1 MKLLRVGEQG
11 KEKPAALDKAGK
23 IRDLSQYVIDFNPS
37 TLNFET
43 LEKLKKINLDSLPEV
58 SSSARIGS
66 CIAKPGKFLAIG
78 LNYSDH
84 AAETNAEIPKEPI
97 VFNKAANCMVG
108 PNDNIIL
115 PKHSKKLDW
124 EIEIAFV
131 IGKTTKYVDEKNAP
145 NHILGYCIVNDISER
160 EWQIERGGTWD
171 KGKSGDTF
179 GPTGPYLV
187 THDELKDVQ
196 NLSMSLDIDGK
207 RMQTGNTGKMIF
219 NMNFILSYLS
229 NFMSLQPGDIVT
241 TGTPPGL
248 GAGMNPKQFL
258 KVGNKLNLKIEQLGE
273 QNLVVIA
280 EK

>member
-1 MKLLRVGEQG
+1 MKLLRVGNLGQ
-11 KEKPAALDKAGK
+11 EKPAALDKNGK
-23 IRDLSQYVIDFNPS
+23 IRDLSQHIKDLDHS

-43 LEKLKKINLDSLPEV
+43 LTKLQKVNLESLPEV
-58 SSSARIGS
+58 PASTRIGS
-66 CIAKPGKFLAIG
+66 CIAKPGKFLAVG

-97 VFNKAANCMVG
+97 IFNKAANCMVG
-108 PNDNIIL
+108 PNDNIVL
-115 PKHSKKLDW
+115 PKASKKLDW

-131 IGKTTKYVDEKNAP
+131 IGKHTKYITEKQAP
-145 NHILGYCIVNDISER
+145 DHILGYCMVNDISER
-160 EWQIERGGTWD
+160 EWQIERGGLWD

-187 THDELKDVQ
+187 TKDELKDVQ

-207 RMQTGNTGKMIF
+207 RMQTGNTNKMIF

-241 TGTPPGL
+241 TGTPPGV
-248 GAGMNPKQFL
+248 GMGMKPAKYLQ
-258 KVGNKLNLKIEQLGE
+258 VGNKLKLNIESLGE
-273 QNLVVIA
+273 QNSKVVA
-280 EK
+280 E

>member
-1 MKLLRVGEQG
+1 MKLLRVGEFG
-11 KEKPAALDKAGK
+11 KEKPAALDKNGK
-23 IRDLSQYVIDFNPS
+23 IRDLSKHIKDFDPS
-37 TLNFET
+37 TLNFSTLET
-43 LEKLKKINLDSLPEV
+43 LKKVNLETLPEV
-58 SSSARIGS
+58 TSSARIGS
-66 CIAKPGKFLAIG
+66 CIAKPGKFLAVG

-97 VFNKAANCMVG
+97 IFNKAANCMVG

-115 PKHSKKLDW
+115 PKASKKLDW

-131 IGKTTKYVDEKNAP
+131 VGKNTKYITEKEAP
-145 NHILGYCIVNDISER
+145 DHILGYCMVNDISER
-160 EWQIERGGTWD
+160 EWQIERGGLWD

-187 THDELKDVQ
+187 TKDELKDVQ

-207 RMQTGNTGKMIF
+207 RMQTGNTNKMIF

-241 TGTPPGL
+241 TGTPPGV
-248 GAGMNPKQFL
+248 GMAMKPAKYLQ
-258 KVGNKLNLKIEQLGE
+258 VGNKLKLNIEGLGE
-273 QNLVVIA
+273 QNSQIVG
-280 EK
+280 E

>member
-1 MKLLRVGEQG
+1 MKLLRVGYFG
-11 KEKPAALDKAGK
+11 VEKPAILDKKGK
-23 IRDLSQYVIDFNPS
+23 IRDLSQHLIDFNPS

-58 SSSARIGS
+58 PSSARIGS
-66 CIAKPGKFLAIG
+66 CVAKPGKFLAVG

-84 AAETNAEIPKEPI
+84 AADTNAETPKEPI
-97 VFNKAANCMVG
+97 IFNKAANCMVG

-115 PKHSKKLDW
+115 PRLSNKLDW
-124 EIEIAFV
+124 EVEIAFIV
-131 IGKTTKYVDEKNAP
+131 GKSAKYISEENAH

-160 EWQIERGGTWD
+160 EWQKERGGTWD

-187 THDELKDVQ
+187 TADEVKNVQ

-207 RMQTGNTGKMIF
+207 RMQTGNTSKMIF
-219 NMNFILSYLS
+219 NINFILSYLS

-241 TGTPPGL
+241 TGTPSGV
-248 GAGMNPKQFL
+248 GDGMSPKQYL
-258 KVGNKLNLKIEQLGE
+258 KIGNKLNLKIEHLGE
-273 QNLVVIA
+273 QSSTVIA
-280 EK
+280 E